1 MPTNWS
7 QFTME
12 HWTVGGILVSLLWF
26 LAGTQSLSKRGPD
39 AAMRWQVVAA
49 IISLI
54 VCGWA
59 AAERQWLGLV
69 FGIVV
74 FCVEARSIR
83 HVYLGMLKNQQ

>member
-1 MPTNWS
+1 
-7 QFTME
+7 
-12 HWTVGGILVSLLWF
+12 
-26 LAGTQSLSKRGPD
+26 
-39 AAMRWQVVAA
+39 MRWQVVAA